1 MTKLIDLAVEHF
13 NSLGVREVI
22 IPEWGDT
29 KVFMKNFSLED
40 KAKLSARAQEDTW
53 DYLCYT
59 VIFGLVDGEGNA
71 VFDIGD
77 KVKLKRFSASGIVE
91 RLATAILAHQSETE
105 EEREKN

>member
-59 VIFGLVDGEGNA
+59 VIFGLVDGEGKRYVLEVNA
-71 VFDIGD
+71 VPGWKALSKVLDVDIASEVISHVVRR
-77 KVKLKRFSASGIVE
+77 VKE
-91 RLATAILAHQSETE
+91 R
-105 EEREKN
+105 R